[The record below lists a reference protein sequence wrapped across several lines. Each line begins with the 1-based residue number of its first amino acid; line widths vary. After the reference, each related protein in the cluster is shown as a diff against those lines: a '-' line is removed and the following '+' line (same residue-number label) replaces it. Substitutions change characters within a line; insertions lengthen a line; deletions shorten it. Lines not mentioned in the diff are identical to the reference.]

1 MMYEEH
7 WSGWGGMLFGPFGM
21 VIGLVLLVVLIVVIV
36 RALDR

>member
-1 MMYEEH
+1 MMSDGH

-21 VIGLVLLVVLIVVIV
+21 LAGLVLLIIVIVVVV